1 MSTMG
6 VIASGAA
13 VIGIIYA
20 VRHWKVWL
28 AVLAILAVSSFFSA
42 VSTKGLGGAA
52 LGSLFSV
59 LAILVL
65 YGFCRLL
72 WSLFISPFGSEPRPG
87 DSTRNRMQDQHN
99 AEMSAWL
106 QRQHRDRF

>member
-6 VIASGAA
+6 VIACGAA
-13 VIGIIYA
+13 VIGLLYA
-20 VRHWKVWL
+20 VRHWKAWL

-42 VSTKGLGGAA
+42 VSTKGLVGAA

-59 LAILVL
+59 LSILAL
-65 YGFCRLL
+65 YGCCRLL
-72 WSLFISPFGSEPRPG
+72 WSLFISPLGSQPHPG

-99 AEMSAWL
+99 ADMSALL